1 MAEAATCG
9 KCGTPIAPGQRFC
22 AGCGADVS
30 GAQGNVATAF
40 VSKQDLARSTMSA
53 TALHDVL
60 RHATIGE
67 YEVLAELGRGGMA
80 TVYLGHD
87 IALDR
92 KVAIKVMSP
101 ALLTGEGMVER
112 FKREAR
118 TAASL
123 SHPNIIPIYA
133 VKESDQIVYFV
144 MKFVEGRPLDSIIKE
159 TGKLPIA
166 MVQQIL
172 QQVGAGLGYAH
183 KRGIIHR
190 DVKPANVMVDT
201 EGWAVVTD
209 FGIAKVTETKGLTM
223 TGATVGT
230 PSYMSPEQCA
240 AKELTGASD
249 QYSLGVVAYEMLAGK
264 LPFAAD
270 SIMAIMYAHFNEPPP
285 PLEEARPDVPP
296 EIAAAVRKMLAKEPE
311 NRFPTVED
319 AISAIGVPALAPD
332 DPVRTQLMTLA
343 ASNKNTE
350 MLKRLTTPVSM
361 PGGRTHAGKSTVSTT
376 GGSGF
381 GIVPQQVSVAVGGA
395 VQLTAKLKGSGGKTL
410 VGPRVTWASTAPDL
424 ATISPQGLVT
434 AVAAG
439 EVVITCTCE
448 GASATATVVV
458 TPPEGARSKRGLLIG
473 GGVLLVAAGV
483 GLAIFQPWAAK
494 PAPQNPNVAEKTASQ
509 TPAGTPA
516 VPDST
521 PAVSG
526 SAPGTTS
533 PPAPK
538 PPPPSQTQTPAGRRP
553 SPAAVSRA
561 PSRPVV
567 TPPAPAPRDTQARG
581 VPQPQPTPAQTV
593 QTAPAQTP
601 PKPEPATST
610 APVPPPPQPI
620 NPADIQTTIAAYEA
634 SIEAESL
641 DRMRAVYPALPP
653 DQVSSWTTFFQT
665 ASKIKSEFRI
675 TSIQPATGDLA
686 TAVVKGT
693 LHVQVQGKT
702 SDTPHDY
709 VATLVRSNGKWRIE
723 SVK

>member
-1 MAEAATCG
+1 MADATCG

-67 YEVLAELGRGGMA
+67 YEILAELGRGGMA

-133 VKESDQIVYFV
+133 VKEGDQIVYFV

-159 TGKLPIA
+159 TGKLPIPMA
-166 MVQQIL
+166 QQIL

-264 LPFAAD
+264 LPFVAD
-270 SIMAIMYAHFNEPPP
+270 SIMAIMYSHFNEPPP
-285 PLEEARPDVPP
+285 PLEGVRPDVPR
-296 EIAAAVRKMLAKEPE
+296 EIAQAVMKMLAKEPE

-361 PGGRTHAGKSTVSTT
+361 PGKTLAHKSTVSTT

-381 GIVPQQVSVAVGGA
+381 TIAPQQVSVAAGGA
-395 VQLTAKLKGSGGKTL
+395 VQLTAKLKGTGGKTL
-410 VGPRVTWASTAPDL
+410 IGPRVTWASTATEI
-424 ATISPQGLVT
+424 ATVSPQGLVT
-434 AVAAG
+434 AVGEG
-439 EVVITCTCE
+439 EVIITCMCE
-448 GASATATVVV
+448 GVSATATVVV
-458 TPPEGARSKRGLLIG
+458 TPAEGKRSKRGLLIG
-473 GGVLLVAAGV
+473 GSVVVVAAGV
-483 GLAIFQPWAAK
+483 ALAVLQPWAAK
-494 PAPQNPNVAEKTASQ
+494 PEPQQSAVQ
-509 TPAGTPA
+509 QPAGTPA
-516 VPDST
+516 Q
-521 PAVSG
+521 
-526 SAPGTTS
+526 SA
-533 PPAPK
+533 
-538 PPPPSQTQTPAGRRP
+538 
-553 SPAAVSRA
+553 
-561 PSRPVV
+561 V
-567 TPPAPAPRDTQARG
+567 TPPATDTTPKQVAPSTAPVTRPTPQNPRQNPATHPETPASRQPQPQPHQVVTTPPRDTQPRQVTQTPVQTPA
-581 VPQPQPTPAQTV
+581 QTAPQPTPTTV
-593 QTAPAQTP
+593 AAPPQ
-601 PKPEPATST
+601 
-610 APVPPPPQPI
+610 PPPPQPI
-620 NPADIQTTIAAYEA
+620 SPADIQAVIGTYETA
-634 SIEAESL
+634 LQAKSL
-641 DRMRAVYPALPP
+641 DGMKAVYPGMTG
-653 DQVSSWTTFFQT
+653 DQASAWGDFFKL
-665 ASKIKSEFRI
+665 ASKIRSEFRVVS
-675 TSIQPATGDLA
+675 TQPATGDVA
-686 TAVVKGT
+686 TAI
-693 LHVQVQGKT
+693 VQGQLHFEIQGK
-702 SDTPHDY
+702 SQDQPHNY
-709 VATLVRSNGKWRIE
+709 TATLSRVSGKWRIE
-723 SVK
+723 NIK

>member
-1 MAEAATCG
+1 MTEPALCG
-9 KCGTPIAPGQRFC
+9 TCGTPIAPGQRFC

-30 GAQGNVATAF
+30 GQQGNVATAF
-40 VSKQDLARSTMSA
+40 VSKQNMVRATMSA

-67 YEVLAELGRGGMA
+67 YEILAELGRGGMA

-133 VKESDQIVYFV
+133 VKEGDQIVYFV

-159 TGKLPIA
+159 TGKLPIQ

-264 LPFAAD
+264 LPFGGD
-270 SIMAIMYAHFNEPPP
+270 SIMAIMYAHFNDPPP
-285 PLEEARPDVPP
+285 PLTEARPDCPP
-296 EIAAAVRKMLAKEPE
+296 EIVSAVNRMLSKEPGD
-311 NRFPTVED
+311 RFPSVED
-319 AISAIGVPALAPD
+319 AISAIGVPALTPD

-361 PGGRTHAGKSTVSTT
+361 PGRTQAGKSTVSTT
-376 GGSGF
+376 GGTGF
-381 GIVPQQVSVAVGGA
+381 GIVPQQVSVAAGGA
-395 VQLTAKLKGSGGKTL
+395 VQLTAKLKGAGGKTL
-410 VGPRVTWASTAPDL
+410 VGPRVTWASTAPEI
-424 ATISPQGLVT
+424 ATITPQGLVN
-434 AVAAG
+434 AIAEG
-439 EVVITCTCE
+439 EVLITCTCE
-448 GASATATVVV
+448 GASATATITV
-458 TPPEGARSKRGLLIG
+458 TPAEGRRSKKGWLLG
-473 GGVLLVAAGV
+473 AGVLVAAGV
-483 GLAIFQPWAAK
+483 TLAVLQPWASK
-494 PAPQNPNVAEKTASQ
+494 PAGAPNTAQQTAQQTAQPPAAPPKT
-509 TPAGTPA
+509 
-516 VPDST
+516 DST
-521 PAVSG
+521 PVSQV
-526 SAPGTTS
+526 AQNTPQTS
-533 PPAPK
+533 NPAPSH
-538 PPPPSQTQTPAGRRP
+538 PQPTPGRRPGQPAGRP
-553 SPAAVSRA
+553 SQQVA
-561 PSRPVV
+561 
-567 TPPAPAPRDTQARG
+567 APRDTPKTVIQ
-581 VPQPQPTPAQTV
+581 VPVQTTPPQQQQQTAAKPEPTPAT
-593 QTAPAQTP
+593 TPA
-601 PKPEPATST
+601 A
-610 APVPPPPQPI
+610 PPPPPPI
-620 NPADIQTTIAAYEA
+620 APADIQSVIAAYEGA
-634 SIEAESL
+634 LEAKSL
-641 DRMRAVYPALPP
+641 DRMRGVYPALPP
-653 DQVSSWTTFFQT
+653 DQTSNWTTFFQF
-665 ASKIKSEFRI
+665 ASKIKSEFRV
-675 TSIQPATGDLA
+675 SNIQPATGDVA
-686 TAVVKGT
+686 TATVQGQ
-693 LHVQVQGKT
+693 LHFEVQGK
-702 SDTPHDY
+702 SQDQPHNY
-709 VATLVRSNGKWRIE
+709 VATLTRHDGKWRIE
-723 SVK
+723 SIK

>member
-1 MAEAATCG
+1 MTEGATCG

-67 YEVLAELGRGGMA
+67 YEILAELGRGGMA

-133 VKESDQIVYFV
+133 VKEGDQIVYFV

-159 TGKLPIA
+159 TGQLPIPMA
-166 MVQQIL
+166 QQIL

-264 LPFAAD
+264 LPFVAD
-270 SIMAIMYAHFNEPPP
+270 SIMAIMYSHFNEPPP
-285 PLEEARPDVPP
+285 PLRTVRPDLPS
-296 EIAAAVRKMLAKEPE
+296 EIEQAVMKMLAKEPE

-361 PGGRTHAGKSTVSTT
+361 PGRTATQKTSVSTT
-376 GGSGF
+376 GGAGF
-381 GIVPQQVSVAVGGA
+381 TIAPQQVSVAAGGA
-395 VQLTAKLKGSGGKTL
+395 VQLTAKLKGTGGKTL
-410 VGPRVTWASTAPDL
+410 IGPRVTWASTAPEI
-424 ATISPQGLVT
+424 ATISPQGLVS
-434 AVAAG
+434 ALAEG
-439 EVVITCTCE
+439 EVLITCTCE

-458 TPPEGARSKRGLLIG
+458 TPAGGARSKRGVLIG
-473 GGVLLVAAGV
+473 GTLLLVAAGV
-483 GLAIFQPWAAK
+483 GLAIFRPWAAK
-494 PAPQNPNVAEKTASQ
+494 PEPRNPPSQ
-509 TPAGTPA
+509 TVGQAPAGTPA
-516 VPDST
+516 TPDSSPTGT
-521 PAVSG
+521 PAVASNTG
-526 SAPGTTS
+526 AAS
-533 PPAPK
+533 PPAAK
-538 PPPPSQTQTPAGRRP
+538 QTQAPAGRRP
-553 SPAAVSRA
+553 VPT
-561 PSRPVV
+561 PSRGPARPAV
-567 TPPAPAPRDTQARG
+567 TPPAATQQQQQQPAQQ
-581 VPQPQPTPAQTV
+581 QPQSPPAGTPAET
-593 QTAPAQTP
+593 TPAQTP
-601 PKPEPATST
+601 PKPAPKPVTSAAPA
-610 APVPPPPQPI
+610 PPTPQPI
-620 NPADIQTTIAAYEA
+620 NPADIRTAIAAYESA
-634 SIEAESL
+634 VESGRL
-641 DRMRAVYPALPP
+641 DRVKAAYPGMSAAQNAGWVQFFQIATKITSEY
-653 DQVSSWTTFFQT
+653 QVSGITPSVGDQAT
-665 ASKIKSEFRI
+665 ASVHE
-675 TSIQPATGDLA
+675 
-686 TAVVKGT
+686 V
-693 LHVQVQGKT
+693 LHCEIQGKHQEL
-702 SDTPHDY
+702 PHDY
-709 VATLVRSNGKWRIE
+709 VASLSRVNGAWQIE
-723 SVK
+723 NIR

>member
-1 MAEAATCG
+1 VTEPASCG
-9 KCGTPIAPGQRFC
+9 KCGTPISPGQRFC

-40 VSKQDLARSTMSA
+40 VSKHDMARATMSA

-133 VKESDQIVYFV
+133 VKEGDQIVYFV

-159 TGKLPIA
+159 TGKLPIQ

-249 QYSLGVVAYEMLAGK
+249 QYSLGVLAYEMLAGK
-264 LPFAAD
+264 LPFNAD
-270 SIMAIMYAHFNEPPP
+270 SIMAIMYSHFNDPPP
-285 PLEEARPDVPP
+285 PLLEIRPDCPP
-296 EIAAAVRKMLAKEPE
+296 EIAQAVMRMLAKEPGD
-311 NRFPTVED
+311 RFPTVED

-350 MLKRLTTPVSM
+350 MLKSLATPVSM
-361 PGGRTHAGKSTVSTT
+361 PGRTHTGKSTVSTT
-376 GGSGF
+376 GGTGF
-381 GIVPQQVSVAVGGA
+381 TIAPQQVSVAAGGA
-395 VQLTAKLKGSGGKTL
+395 VQLTAKLKGTGGKTL
-410 VGPRVTWASTAPDL
+410 MGPRVTWASTAPDI
-424 ATISPQGLVT
+424 ATITPQGLVSALT
-434 AVAAG
+434 EG
-439 EVVITCTCE
+439 EVLITCTCE
-448 GASATATVVV
+448 GASATALVTV
-458 TPPEGARSKRGLLIG
+458 THAEGKRSRKGLLV
-473 GGVLLVAAGV
+473 GVTLLVLAGGAA
-483 GLAIFQPWAAK
+483 LAVLRPWAPKAPATPAQQTVLN
-494 PAPQNPNVAEKTASQ
+494 PAPS
-509 TPAGTPA
+509 PAAPRA
-516 VPDST
+516 DST
-521 PAVSG
+521 PAQVAQS
-526 SAPGTTS
+526 T
-533 PPAPK
+533 PPVTK
-538 PPPPSQTQTPAGRRP
+538 PVPQSHQPAGRRP
-553 SPAAVSRA
+553 A
-561 PSRPVV
+561 PTRQPVQQV
-567 TPPAPAPRDTQARG
+567 VPPPRDTQTKAA
-581 VPQPQPTPAQTV
+581 VQTPAQT
-593 QTAPAQTP
+593 PA
-601 PKPEPATST
+601 KPEPAPPVTGTPAST
-610 APVPPPPQPI
+610 PAPPQPI
-620 NPADIQTTIAAYEA
+620 LQADIQATIAAYESA
-634 SIEAESL
+634 LEAKSL
-641 DRMRAVYPALPP
+641 DRMKGVYPTLPP
-653 DQVSSWTTFFQT
+653 DQVTNWTQFFQL
-665 ASKIKSEFRI
+665 ASKIKSEFRV
-675 TSIQPATGDLA
+675 SNVQPATGDVA
-686 TAVVKGT
+686 TAT
-693 LHVQVQGKT
+693 VQGQLHAEIQGK
-702 SDTPHDY
+702 SQDIPHNY
-709 VATLVRSNGKWRIE
+709 VATLTRQNGKWHIE
-723 SVK
+723 AIK

>member
-1 MAEAATCG
+1 MAEPATCG
-9 KCGTPIAPGQRFC
+9 KCGTPISPGQRFC

-40 VSKQDLARSTMSA
+40 VSRQDMSRATMSA

-133 VKESDQIVYFV
+133 VKEGDQIVYFV

-159 TGKLPIA
+159 TGKLPIQ

-249 QYSLGVVAYEMLAGK
+249 QYSLGVMAYEMLAGK
-264 LPFAAD
+264 LPFNGD
-270 SIMAIMYAHFNEPPP
+270 SIMAIMYSHFNDPPP
-285 PLEEARPDVPP
+285 PLLDVRPDCPP
-296 EIAAAVRKMLAKEPE
+296 EIAHAVTRMLAKEPAD
-311 NRFPTVED
+311 RFPTVED

-350 MLKRLTTPVSM
+350 MLKSLATPVSM
-361 PGGRTHAGKSTVSTT
+361 PGRTQAGKSTVSTT
-376 GGSGF
+376 GGTGF
-381 GIVPQQVSVAVGGA
+381 TIAPQQVSVSAGGA
-395 VQLTAKLKGSGGKTL
+395 VQLTAKLKGTGGKTL
-410 VGPRVTWASTAPDL
+410 MGPRVTWASTAPEI
-424 ATISPQGLVT
+424 ATITPQGLVS
-434 AVAAG
+434 AIAAG
-439 EVVITCTCE
+439 EVLITCTCE
-448 GASATATVVV
+448 GASATATVIV
-458 TPPEGARSKRGLLIG
+458 TPAEGARSRRGLLIG
-473 GGVLLVAAGV
+473 VSLLLVAGGAA
-483 GLAIFQPWAAK
+483 LAVLQPWAPKTAPSIPAQQTALNPAPSPSTAKTDSAPAQTPQSTVPPVSK
-494 PAPQNPNVAEKTASQ
+494 PAPQSNP
-509 TPAGTPA
+509 
-516 VPDST
+516 
-521 PAVSG
+521 
-526 SAPGTTS
+526 
-533 PPAPK
+533 
-538 PPPPSQTQTPAGRRP
+538 PAGRRSAP
-553 SPAAVSRA
+553 TQNPVRQPVQQVSP
-561 PSRPVV
+561 P
-567 TPPAPAPRDTQARG
+567 PRDTQAK
-581 VPQPQPTPAQTV
+581 VVVQTPAQT
-593 QTAPAQTP
+593 PAQAP
-601 PKPEPATST
+601 SKPEPVPTTTTPA
-610 APVPPPPQPI
+610 APTPPPPQPI
-620 NPADIQTTIAAYEA
+620 SAADIQATIGAYESA
-634 SIEAESL
+634 LEAKSL
-641 DRMRAVYPALPP
+641 ERMKSVYPTLPP
-653 DQVSSWTTFFQT
+653 DQVSNWTQFFQL
-665 ASKIKSEFRI
+665 ASKIKSEFRV
-675 TSIQPATGDLA
+675 SNVQPATGDIA
-686 TAVVKGT
+686 TAT
-693 LHVQVQGKT
+693 VQGQLHAEIQGK
-702 SDTPHDY
+702 SQDIPHNY
-709 VATLVRSNGKWRIE
+709 VATLTRQNGKWHIE
-723 SVK
+723 AIK